1 MGLKRYIDTRGIT
14 MFGVLMVTLLLTVGL
29 VGSNMDTIL
38 KQGVIFQVRS
48 EITDNPSIS
57 KNFSSPDEFEEF
69 VQQKIDE
76 RIKNLGLDMPWY
88 SPQRI
93 GYTMVKIMML
103 DFGNATFL
111 MSDTGS
117 SNVGDILLEKIPKTV
132 LLFTTATIIISII
145 GILLG
150 AASSSKIGS
159 KSDRITSAFAVI
171 SSSFPVW
178 WIGMLMIFVFAF
190 VYQIFPARATPDIEP
205 SEPGYI
211 LSLLYHM
218 ALPVIT
224 IVLIGFGSWAYLVRN
239 FMVGIMQEDFITAKK
254 TMGINKKK
262 IIYKHALKN
271 AAPPIVTILA
281 LSLSGSLGGA
291 IITEAV
297 FDWPGMG
304 RLYFEAISVM
314 DLPVIIGSTY
324 VLTVLFLISI
334 FIADLLYGY
343 FDPRVRTGHE

>member
-1 MGLKRYIDTRGIT
+1 
-14 MFGVLMVTLLLTVGL
+14 MFGVLMVTLLLTIAL
-29 VGSNMDTIL
+29 VGSNMDVIL
-38 KQGVIFQVRS
+38 KQGIIYQVRA
-48 EITDNPSIS
+48 EITENSSIAES
-57 KNFSSPDEFEEF
+57 FDSVKEFEEF
-69 VQQKIDE
+69 VQAQIDQ
-76 RIKNLGLDMPWY
+76 RIKALGLDNPWY

-93 GYTMVKIMML
+93 GFTMYKILIL

-111 MSDTGS
+111 TSDSGS
-117 SNVGDILLEKIPKTV
+117 SNVGEILLEKIPRTV
-132 LLFTTATIIISII
+132 LLFTTATIIISMI
-145 GILLG
+145 GIFLG
-150 AASSSKIGS
+150 ALSGS
-159 KSDRITSAFAVI
+159 KVGSVIDRLTSTFAVI

-178 WIGMLMIFVFAF
+178 WIGMLMIFLFAF
-190 VYQIFPARATPDIEP
+190 TYHIFPARATPSILP

-211 LSLLYHM
+211 VALLYHM
-218 ALPVIT
+218 ALPLIT
-224 IVLIGFGSWAYLVRN
+224 IVIIGFGSWAYLVRN
-239 FMVGIMQEDFITAKK
+239 FMVGTMQEDFITAKK
-254 TMGINKKK
+254 AIGIKKNK
-262 IIYKHALKN
+262 IIYRHALKN

-314 DLPVIIGSTY
+314 DLPIIIGATY

-343 FDPRVRTGHE
+343 FDPRVKRE